1 MKILLGMKIILSLV
15 IVFIISLGSS
25 SIYAESDNDTIIVN
39 SDKFVYQTDD
49 SMLISGIVE
58 AKKMPVIAL
67 RVFDPSGIILSAN
80 NLEIED
86 DNTFSKVL
94 FLDSPFYEKPGTYT
108 ATLDYGK
115 ESVELNFEIDNGNIV
130 EESEN
135 FINDITPEI
144 ILMVSDKITY
154 YNDEFVA
161 ILGAVSS
168 VDEPSILIGIFDPF
182 GIPTGFYFGE
192 IDSNNEFFVS
202 FLAKSGVNFKTEGSY
217 SAKAFYGDSE
227 FEIEFDFSN
236 EEKSFIDKT
245 IHENIVEETLNEN
258 ESINNAEQTEVEE
271 DNEVVL
277 QSNIDLSKDISA
289 VDTQSN
295 PEEPILVVENTQSAT
310 TEIKKIELKQNIIKK
325 PQAQKADNLTVE
337 DVTLGI
343 MLNQI
348 VLNCDSSDYNDFISY
363 YDGMGPA
370 LMRLCKYN
378 EALTFFD
385 KELQD
390 DPNNLKILTNKGVAL
405 SKLGLYQESI
415 FYYDTALESESKYL
429 PALNN
434 KANALMQLGFWK
446 DAQSVYNKALGI
458 YPGNNL
464 LQQNLN
470 QANEQLLKF
479 SDSTK
484 ESTNSIQQ
492 ITTNVVDKTVTTIK
506 QVNQRPTNVLD
517 QIEIAFSSFSAM
529 IFRFLH

>member
-1 MKILLGMKIILSLV
+1 M
-15 IVFIISLGSS
+15 
-25 SIYAESDNDTIIVN
+25 
-39 SDKFVYQTDD
+39 
-49 SMLISGIVE
+49 
-58 AKKMPVIAL
+58 
-67 RVFDPSGIILSAN
+67 
-80 NLEIED
+80 
-86 DNTFSKVL
+86 
-94 FLDSPFYEKPGTYT
+94 
-108 ATLDYGK
+108 
-115 ESVELNFEIDNGNIV
+115 
-130 EESEN
+130 
-135 FINDITPEI
+135 
-144 ILMVSDKITY
+144 
-154 YNDEFVA
+154 
-161 ILGAVSS
+161 
-168 VDEPSILIGIFDPF
+168 
-182 GIPTGFYFGE
+182 PTGFYFGD

-217 SAKAFYGDSE
+217 SAKAFYGDLE
-227 FEIEFDFSN
+227 YEIEFDFLN
-236 EEKSFIDKT
+236 EEKSLNDKT
-245 IHENIVEETLNEN
+245 IDENIVEESLNEHEPIYN
-258 ESINNAEQTEVEE
+258 EEQTKVEK

-337 DVTLGI
+337 DITLGI

-370 LMRLCKYN
+370 LMRLCKYD

-390 DPNNLKILTNKGVAL
+390 DPKNLKILTNRGTAI

-415 FYYDTALESESKYL
+415 FFYDTALELESKYL

-434 KANALMQLGFWK
+434 KANALMQLGFWE
-446 DAQSVYNKALGI
+446 DAQSIYNYALGI

-470 QANEQLLKF
+470 KANEQLPQF
-479 SDSTK
+479 SAYDK
-484 ESTNSIQQ
+484 ELNNSIQQ
-492 ITTNVVDKTVTTIK
+492 ITTNVVDKTVNTVK
-506 QVNQRPTNVLD
+506 QVNESPTNVLD
-517 QIEIAFSSFSAM
+517 QIGVAFSTFSAM
-529 IFRFLH
+529 IFGFLN